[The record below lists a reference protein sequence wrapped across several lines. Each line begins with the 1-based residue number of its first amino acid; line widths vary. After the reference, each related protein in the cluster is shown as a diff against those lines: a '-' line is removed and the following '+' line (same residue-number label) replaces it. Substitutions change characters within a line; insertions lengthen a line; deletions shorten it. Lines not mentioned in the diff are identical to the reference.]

1 MADTTIKLSGT
12 YDSIEAYN
20 ILEEMRN
27 MSSDYEEIRTEAAE
41 AASGARAAVATAQT
55 AVTTATTAANNAQTY
70 AGNANDSAT
79 AAAGSA
85 SSASIAATNALDS
98 QNAAAGSASAAA
110 TSASNA
116 SASEDSAADSAT
128 AAAASAAEVAA
139 TIQNYLPLSGG
150 TMTGVITTGASLLAN
165 RSVNTSWL
173 QLNGGSETGD
183 GASLILFG
191 KEDSRQGAFRLTAND
206 GTNSKQLMG
215 NSNGVLTWGVNKIL
229 TDATVGTVV
238 SKTASDVSL
247 SATTAKTITSIS
259 LTDGTWVVNGHVSFT
274 SVTANRIYGV
284 GITTSPNRYGYANDG
299 TIALHSASSGTI
311 VANVTNVLTL
321 ESTTTVYLCG
331 YVTASATAANAH
343 ITAVR
348 IV

>member
-85 SSASIAATNALDS
+85 SSASTAATNALDS

-150 TMTGVITTGASLLAN
+150 TMTGNISGSTGNAIFMPGGFFQDSDERLKIFAGDIEDALDKTNRIPTKYFYWKDMYDGPREIGTSAQKVQEIFPEIVSGDDKLSVDYSKLAI
-165 RSVNTSWL
+165 VAL
-173 QLNGGSETGD
+173 
-183 GASLILFG
+183 AAI
-191 KEDSRQGAFRLTAND
+191 KE
-206 GTNSKQLMG
+206 
-215 NSNGVLTWGVNKIL
+215 
-229 TDATVGTVV
+229 
-238 SKTASDVSL
+238 L
-247 SATTAKTITSIS
+247 SAKVDD
-259 LTDGTWVVNGHVSFT
+259 LQRQLDE
-274 SVTANRIYGV
+274 
-284 GITTSPNRYGYANDG
+284 
-299 TIALHSASSGTI
+299 LKK
-311 VANVTNVLTL
+311 
-321 ESTTTVYLCG
+321 
-331 YVTASATAANAH
+331 
-343 ITAVR
+343 
-348 IV
+348 